1 MGAPTWTLVKRGGFL
16 SLWSPPGTS
25 LRHAMRVWRRN
36 LILYERTWKMSL
48 APQFLN
54 PLFYLVAMGFALGAF
69 IGREVEGFS
78 YVEYIGPGL
87 AVYAA
92 MNAAAFELTFNTFI
106 KMNFARLY
114 DAVISTPVEPEDVA
128 VGEIAWAVT
137 RSVLYGAIFLFI
149 MFLLGH
155 VPEPTAPLAVVAF
168 GLTGLSIGLV
178 ALIYTSLVPDIDLFS
193 YFFNLFLIP
202 LFLFSGIFFPIEIL
216 PELAQQIAWFTPL
229 LHAVNMSR
237 ALILTGDMV
246 LALQSGIWLVV
257 FSAIL
262 LPVAINM
269 FRRRLVL

>member
-1 MGAPTWTLVKRGGFL
+1 MGITAASPVRKGGL
-16 SLWSPPGTS
+16 LRLWALPRTS
-25 LRHAMRVWRRN
+25 IRHSMRVWRRN
-36 LILYERTWKMSL
+36 FILYQRTWKISL

-69 IGREVEGFS
+69 IGKEIDGYS
-78 YVEYIGPGL
+78 YVQYIGPGL

-106 KMNFARLY
+106 KMNFSRIY
-114 DAVISTPVEPEDVA
+114 DAVIATPVEPQDVA
-128 VGEIAWAVT
+128 LGEVTWAVT
-137 RSVLYGAIFLFI
+137 RSVLYGAIFVFI

-155 VPEPTAPLAVVAF
+155 VAQVTAPLAVIAF
-168 GLTGLSIGLV
+168 ALTGLSIGLV
-178 ALIYTSLVPDIDLFS
+178 ALIYTSLVADIDLFS

-202 LFLFSGIFFPIEIL
+202 LFLFSGIFFPIDVL

-237 ALILTGDMV
+237 ALILTGEIEV
-246 LALQSGIWLVV
+246 AIRSGIWLTV
-257 FSAIL
+257 FSLIL
-262 LPVAINM
+262 APVAINL